1 MSKAVNP
8 NDTIFYVYVYLDPRK
23 PGHYV
28 YSEYEFNYEPIY
40 VGKGNNGR
48 AYVHL
53 YESKQKY
60 NGNKSFTNKIKKIQK
75 EYGIDPIIIKIKETL
90 TEDMA
95 FEIEKEM
102 IYVIGRRDKKLGVL
116 CNLTDGGQGSSGYK
130 FTSEQ
135 VEKCRKSHIGITLSD
150 EAKKKVGKSSR
161 GRKYSDEVKRIRSEQ
176 HRKYSTDI
184 VMEIMTLKPYKTW
197 KELSTILSIPISTLR
212 KIYKRRGYIC
222 DRIPDSN

>member
-1 MSKAVNP
+1 MCISTDP
-8 NDTIFYVYVYLDPRK
+8 IFYVYVYLDPRK
-23 PGHYV
+23 PGYYV
-28 YSEYEFNYEPIY
+28 YGNYIFEYEPFY
-40 VGKGNNGR
+40 VGKGKNGR
-48 AYVHL
+48 SHVHL
-53 YESKQKY
+53 FESKQKY
-60 NGNKSFTNKIKKIQK
+60 NGNKHFSRKIKKIHK
-75 EYGIDPIIIKIKETL
+75 ECCIDPIIIKVKDTL

-102 IYVIGRRDKKLGVL
+102 IFVIGRSDKKLGTL

-161 GRKYSDEVKRIRSEQ
+161 ERKYSDEVKRLRSEQ

-184 VMEIMTLKPYKTW
+184 VMEIITLKPYKTW
-197 KELSTILSIPISTLR
+197 KELSIILSIPISTLR